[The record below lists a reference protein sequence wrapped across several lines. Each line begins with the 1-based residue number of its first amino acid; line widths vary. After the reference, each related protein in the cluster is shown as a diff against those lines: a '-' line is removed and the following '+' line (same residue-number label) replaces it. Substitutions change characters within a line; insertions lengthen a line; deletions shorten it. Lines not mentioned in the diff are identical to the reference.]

1 MELIQILLPYATQIK
16 TNKEDE
22 LERVERD
29 LKSLLRRQQTQQ
41 VGGKNQISLSLNTL
55 TIKITKRRQRKL
67 RGRKRYLGPGRIK
80 CFASIA

>member
-55 TIKITKRRQRKL
+55 TFKITKRRQRKL
-67 RGRKRYLGPGRIK
+67 RG
-80 CFASIA
+80 SDT